1 MTDQNS
7 SAGAVGAG
15 QPSGQPG
22 SFGPPQAAQQEQTPQ
37 QGHIPQQGWPA
48 QGQQQPQQLSSE
60 AARAQVAAAWV
71 RSQPRVGQAAV
82 PALPPRET
90 APRTESKKEKRERER
105 AARKAAYEQKKAAK
119 QERKKG
125 TSKPTP
131 TAPAPSTATAPAA
144 AAAPATTAAPAPA
157 PAPTPA
163 TPAVPAPVSATNPSA
178 AEPPAGAP
186 ASVAAPPST
195 SAPASTP
202 TPASGAEAPS
212 AAGAKAASPA
222 RTFDVPKPGG
232 RIPSGGSGGRRTHV
246 ALRATLLVTT
256 CVLALGSCSVMGLMV
271 GVSSRTSSAA
281 LDASDAARY
290 RLTDFPVQQA
300 ASFAEQYASLCL
312 TYSPEQDSERR
323 AKLAQYAS
331 AGVDPECGWNGEGS
345 SRALSATWD
354 GTVEEL
360 PEYGDHGRYLGIQVR
375 TADGALTELT
385 VPVYVKDLKG
395 GEGMRIAGDVGQMP
409 LPARADVPE
418 VNQNHEVTD
427 EKLADQLKSQV
438 LPGYFTAWGASDA
451 TAMARFTTPDA
462 TLPATSG
469 LAGRLSKPKVTEV
482 VALVPDNVQ
491 GNTPYT
497 YPTGQNVQLRVVVDW
512 GDPQGQTVSR
522 AYRMTVVD
530 TAQGWFIKDIRG
542 GVLDPQGGRADSDRS
557 GSTDSPGSSDSS
569 DSSDPSGSADSADS
583 TPSASGSPSPTG
595 SGTTVQSSK
604 GKRHRAH

>member
-1 MTDQNS
+1 M
-7 SAGAVGAG
+7 
-15 QPSGQPG
+15 
-22 SFGPPQAAQQEQTPQ
+22 
-37 QGHIPQQGWPA
+37 
-48 QGQQQPQQLSSE
+48 
-60 AARAQVAAAWV
+60 
-71 RSQPRVGQAAV
+71 
-82 PALPPRET
+82 
-90 APRTESKKEKRERER
+90 
-105 AARKAAYEQKKAAK
+105 
-119 QERKKG
+119 
-125 TSKPTP
+125 
-131 TAPAPSTATAPAA
+131 
-144 AAAPATTAAPAPA
+144 
-157 PAPTPA
+157 
-163 TPAVPAPVSATNPSA
+163 
-178 AEPPAGAP
+178 
-186 ASVAAPPST
+186 
-195 SAPASTP
+195 
-202 TPASGAEAPS
+202 
-212 AAGAKAASPA
+212 
-222 RTFDVPKPGG
+222 
-232 RIPSGGSGGRRTHV
+232 PSGGSGGRRTHV

-256 CVLALGSCSVMGLMV
+256 CVLALGSCGVMGLMV

-290 RLTDFPVQQA
+290 RLTDFPVRQA

-331 AGVDPECGWNGEGS
+331 AGVDPECGWNGAGS
-345 SRALSATWD
+345 SKALSATWD

-385 VPVYVKDLKG
+385 VPVYVKDLKD

-512 GDPQGQTVSR
+512 GDPQGETARR
-522 AYRMTVVD
+522 AYRMTVVN

-557 GSTDSPGSSDSS
+557 GSTDSPGSPGSSDSS
-569 DSSDPSGSADSADS
+569 DSPGSADS
-583 TPSASGSPSPTG
+583 TPSASGSPSPAA

-604 GKRHRAH
+604 GKRRPAH